1 MNSLITFLNTTGKT
15 FIDFSTPMLIQSS
28 VLIIV
33 LLALDMLLRKKVR
46 AVFRYCIW
54 MLVLV
59 KLVLPTTLSSPTG
72 LGYWF
77 GDKIS
82 GIVSEMPLVTEQ
94 TSPILPSIE
103 LVSETV
109 PLETAITALCLPL
122 APHISLLPAYLLNLG
137 LQLLQQRPRYRGR
150 ALLCLGG

>member
-15 FIDFSTPMLIQSS
+15 FVDFSTPMLIQSS
-28 VLIIV
+28 VLIITLVV
-33 LLALDMLLRKKVR
+33 LDLLLRKKVR

-72 LGYWF
+72 IGYWF

-82 GIVSEMPLVTEQ
+82 GITSENPIVTEQ
-94 TSPILPSIE
+94 ISPILPHIE
-103 LVSETV
+103 FLSETA
-109 PLETAITALCLPL
+109 PPGDAITVLPS
-122 APHISLLPAYLLNLG
+122 ASTAHESIANIPA
-137 LQLLQQRPRYRGR
+137 
-150 ALLCLGG
+150 